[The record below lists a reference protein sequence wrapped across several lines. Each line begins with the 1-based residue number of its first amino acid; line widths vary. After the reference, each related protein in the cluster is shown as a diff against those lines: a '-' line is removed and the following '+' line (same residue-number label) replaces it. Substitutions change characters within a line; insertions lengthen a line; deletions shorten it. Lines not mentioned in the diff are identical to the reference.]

1 MRRLAI
7 AVSVLLG
14 ALSLSGCGPNP
25 KELEP
30 GLRTML
36 QDFAKAVVTK
46 NDEKINMYVLAQAGQ
61 TGNPVGAKD
70 LDDPEGR
77 KRIIEGNRKWVRK
90 AFKDA
95 GLTEEKDVDV
105 FMQAIHMNISAK
117 DAMVTYEIAAEQRR
131 VAETVTFRLT
141 LTDKGWRILDYY
153 REMKTR

>member
-1 MRRLAI
+1 MGRFLAVASI
-7 AVSVLLG
+7 LL
-14 ALSLSGCGPNP
+14 ASLGLCACGQNS

-46 NDEKINMYVLAQAGQ
+46 NDDKINSYVMPQAGQ
-61 TGNPVGAKD
+61 RDNPVGAKD

-77 KRIIEGNRKWVRK
+77 KRIIEGNRKWMRR

-95 GLTEEKDVDV
+95 GILEEKDVDA
-105 FMQAIHMNISAK
+105 FLQAVRMNIVDK
-117 DAMVTYEIAAEQRR
+117 NAMVTYEIAAEQRR
-131 VAETVTFRLT
+131 AAEEVTFRLT
-141 LTDKGWRILDYY
+141 LTDKGWRIFDYY

>member
-7 AVSVLLG
+7 AASVLL
-14 ALSLSGCGPNP
+14 ASLSLSGCGPNP

-36 QDFAKAVVTK
+36 HDFAKAVVTK
-46 NDEKINMYVLAQAGQ
+46 NDEQINFYVLPQAGQ

-70 LDDPEGR
+70 LDSAEGR
-77 KRIIEGNRKWVRK
+77 KLIVEGNRRWVRK

-95 GLTEEKDVDV
+95 GLTEEKDVDS
-105 FMQAIHMNISAK
+105 FLHAIQISIAAK

-131 VAETVTFRLT
+131 AAEIVTFRIT
-141 LTDKGWRILDYY
+141 LTDKGWRIFDMY
-153 REMKTR
+153 RELKPR